1 MHGTNSQTNKGLGS
15 PSIGCIK
22 SFYTNFFSEEKIVLV
37 SESFD
42 VDFIL
47 DQGNVWTKNMTKGHN
62 LNARSTGTVFNNKWW
77 YGSAIVCNNKWW

>member
-1 MHGTNSQTNKGLGS
+1 MHGTNSQTNKSLGS
-15 PSIGCIK
+15 PNIGCIK

-62 LNARSTGTVFNNKWW
+62 LMLDQLELFLTTNDDKEV
-77 YGSAIVCNNKWW
+77 